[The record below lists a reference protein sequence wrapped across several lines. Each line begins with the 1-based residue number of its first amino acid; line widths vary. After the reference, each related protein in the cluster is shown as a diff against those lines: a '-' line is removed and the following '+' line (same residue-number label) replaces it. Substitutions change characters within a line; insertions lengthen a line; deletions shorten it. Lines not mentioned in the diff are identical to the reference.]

1 MAEEKSLEEM
11 LKEAQAK
18 LKEYEELTAKQK
30 AAIDNACSDAAKHK
44 KDALDWQE
52 KYKATLS
59 EQEKKELETKQE
71 REQMLSELNV
81 LKSEKRIASY
91 KSKLMEIGYDAD
103 TASNTFC
110 CGVLRLQDHYL
121 HGAHFNTLATADTV
135 LFIDHIDTGLGVL
148 CNCFV
153 LTDLHALAALDTS
166 HRLCTGTLCDDLD
179 AAKIRIEL
187 LIKSNRTSAYAL
199 QASHTFGI
207 LLDSE
212 FLHPRG
218 HSFICIL
225 SKTL

>member
-103 TASNTFC
+103 TASNMAS
-110 CGVLRLQDHYL
+110 VLPEEVEDSFFEGQK
-121 HGAHFNTLATADTV
+121 AF
-135 LFIDHIDTGLGVL
+135 
-148 CNCFV
+148 
-153 LTDLHALAALDTS
+153 
-166 HRLCTGTLCDDLD
+166 LD
-179 AAKIRIEL
+179 AKTQA
-187 LIKSNRTSAYAL
+187 IKAEVLNQQPGLPSGTPPKPEDKDAAEVRAIL
-199 QASHTFGI
+199 QAAGI
-207 LLDSE
+207 KE
-212 FLHPRG
+212 
-218 HSFICIL
+218 
-225 SKTL
+225 